1 MDKDSLVNL
10 LQDNIEEKLKDA
22 KAMGGD
28 LKNLIRSTTINTLE
42 NFDFVTKEEF
52 ETQKTKFECGGR
64 LTLSHSIC
72 HIMLA
77 TRHSIMRF
85 RSLGMFLFEST
96 KARKVARTLQARTTA
111 LKVWNTIW
119 S

>member
-10 LQDNIEEKLKDA
+10 LQENIEEKLKDA

-28 LKNLIRSTTINTLE
+28 LKNLIRSTTSNTLE

-52 ETQKTKFECGGR
+52 ETQKTILER
-64 LTLSHSIC
+64 
-72 HIMLA
+72 A
-77 TRHSIMRF
+77 
-85 RSLGMFLFEST
+85 E
-96 KARKVARTLQARTTA
+96 AKVKQLEQKITELQNNY
-111 LKVWNTIW
+111 K

>member
-10 LQDNIEEKLKDA
+10 LQENIEEKLKDA

-28 LKNLIRSTTINTLE
+28 LKNLIRSTTISTLE

-52 ETQKTKFECGGR
+52 ETQKTILER
-64 LTLSHSIC
+64 
-72 HIMLA
+72 A
-77 TRHSIMRF
+77 
-85 RSLGMFLFEST
+85 E
-96 KARKVARTLQARTTA
+96 AKVKQLEQKITELQNNY
-111 LKVWNTIW
+111 K

>member
-10 LQDNIEEKLKDA
+10 LQENIEEKLKDA
-22 KAMGGD
+22 KAISGD

-52 ETQKTKFECGGR
+52 ETQKTILER
-64 LTLSHSIC
+64 
-72 HIMLA
+72 A
-77 TRHSIMRF
+77 
-85 RSLGMFLFEST
+85 E
-96 KARKVARTLQARTTA
+96 AKVKQLEQKITELQNNY
-111 LKVWNTIW
+111 K

>member
-1 MDKDSLVNL
+1 MNKESLINI
-10 LQDNIEEKLKDA
+10 LQENIEEKLKDA

-52 ETQKTKFECGGR
+52 ETQKAILKRAE
-64 LTLSHSIC
+64 
-72 HIMLA
+72 A
-77 TRHSIMRF
+77 TIKQ
-85 RSLGMFLFEST
+85 LEQKIT
-96 KARKVARTLQARTTA
+96 ELQTSY
-111 LKVWNTIW
+111 K

>member
-1 MDKDSLVNL
+1 MTHNGGKQVDKDSLVNL
-10 LQDNIEEKLKDA
+10 LQENIEEKLKDA

-52 ETQKTKFECGGR
+52 ETQKTILER
-64 LTLSHSIC
+64 
-72 HIMLA
+72 A
-77 TRHSIMRF
+77 
-85 RSLGMFLFEST
+85 E
-96 KARKVARTLQARTTA
+96 AKVKQLEQKITELQNNY
-111 LKVWNTIW
+111 K

>member
-1 MDKDSLVNL
+1 MTHYRGKQVDKDSLVNL
-10 LQDNIEEKLKDA
+10 LQENIEEKLKDA

-52 ETQKTKFECGGR
+52 ETQKTILER
-64 LTLSHSIC
+64 
-72 HIMLA
+72 A
-77 TRHSIMRF
+77 
-85 RSLGMFLFEST
+85 E
-96 KARKVARTLQARTTA
+96 AKVKQLEQKITELQNNY
-111 LKVWNTIW
+111 K

>member
-1 MDKDSLVNL
+1 MNPYGGKQVDKDSLVNL
-10 LQDNIEEKLKDA
+10 LQENIEEKLKDA

-52 ETQKTKFECGGR
+52 ETQKTILER
-64 LTLSHSIC
+64 
-72 HIMLA
+72 A
-77 TRHSIMRF
+77 
-85 RSLGMFLFEST
+85 E
-96 KARKVARTLQARTTA
+96 AKVKQLEQKITELQN
-111 LKVWNTIW
+111 KYK

>member
-10 LQDNIEEKLKDA
+10 LQENIEEKLKDA

-28 LKNLIRSTTINTLE
+28 LKNLIRSNTINTLE

-52 ETQKTKFECGGR
+52 ETQKTILER
-64 LTLSHSIC
+64 
-72 HIMLA
+72 A
-77 TRHSIMRF
+77 
-85 RSLGMFLFEST
+85 E
-96 KARKVARTLQARTTA
+96 AKVKQLEQKITELQNNY
-111 LKVWNTIW
+111 K

>member
-1 MDKDSLVNL
+1 MTHYGGKQVDKDSLVNL
-10 LQDNIEEKLKDA
+10 LQENIEEKLKDA

-52 ETQKTKFECGGR
+52 ETQKTILER
-64 LTLSHSIC
+64 
-72 HIMLA
+72 A
-77 TRHSIMRF
+77 
-85 RSLGMFLFEST
+85 E
-96 KARKVARTLQARTTA
+96 AKVKQLEQKITELQHNY
-111 LKVWNTIW
+111 K

>member
-1 MDKDSLVNL
+1 MTHYEGKQVDKDSLVNL
-10 LQDNIEEKLKDA
+10 LQENIEEKLKDA

-52 ETQKTKFECGGR
+52 ETQKTILER
-64 LTLSHSIC
+64 
-72 HIMLA
+72 A
-77 TRHSIMRF
+77 
-85 RSLGMFLFEST
+85 E
-96 KARKVARTLQARTTA
+96 AKVKELEQKITELQNNY
-111 LKVWNTIW
+111 K

>member
-1 MDKDSLVNL
+1 MTHYGGKQVDRDSLVNL
-10 LQDNIEEKLKDA
+10 LQENIEEKLKDA

-52 ETQKTKFECGGR
+52 ETQKTILER
-64 LTLSHSIC
+64 
-72 HIMLA
+72 A
-77 TRHSIMRF
+77 
-85 RSLGMFLFEST
+85 E
-96 KARKVARTLQARTTA
+96 AKVKQLEQKITELQNNY
-111 LKVWNTIW
+111 K

>member
-1 MDKDSLVNL
+1 VTPHGARQVDKESLVNL
-10 LQDNIEEKLKDA
+10 LQENIEEKLKDA

-52 ETQKTKFECGGR
+52 ETQKTILER
-64 LTLSHSIC
+64 
-72 HIMLA
+72 A
-77 TRHSIMRF
+77 
-85 RSLGMFLFEST
+85 E
-96 KARKVARTLQARTTA
+96 AKVKQLEQKITELQNNY
-111 LKVWNTIW
+111 K

>member
-1 MDKDSLVNL
+1 MTHHGGKQVDKDSLVNL
-10 LQDNIEEKLKDA
+10 LQENIEEKLKDA

-52 ETQKTKFECGGR
+52 ETQKTILER
-64 LTLSHSIC
+64 
-72 HIMLA
+72 A
-77 TRHSIMRF
+77 
-85 RSLGMFLFEST
+85 E
-96 KARKVARTLQARTTA
+96 AKVKQLEQKITELQNNY
-111 LKVWNTIW
+111 K

>member
-10 LQDNIEEKLKDA
+10 LQENIEEKLKDA
-22 KAMGGD
+22 KAMGDD

-52 ETQKTKFECGGR
+52 ETQKTILER
-64 LTLSHSIC
+64 
-72 HIMLA
+72 A
-77 TRHSIMRF
+77 
-85 RSLGMFLFEST
+85 E
-96 KARKVARTLQARTTA
+96 AKVKQLEQKITELQNNY
-111 LKVWNTIW
+111 K

>member
-1 MDKDSLVNL
+1 MTHYGGKQVDKDSLVNL

-42 NFDFVTKEEF
+42 KFDFVTKEEF
-52 ETQKTKFECGGR
+52 ETQKTILER
-64 LTLSHSIC
+64 
-72 HIMLA
+72 A
-77 TRHSIMRF
+77 
-85 RSLGMFLFEST
+85 E
-96 KARKVARTLQARTTA
+96 AKVKQLEQKITELQNNY
-111 LKVWNTIW
+111 K

>member
-1 MDKDSLVNL
+1 MTHYGGKQVDKDSLVNL
-10 LQDNIEEKLKDA
+10 LQENIEEKLKDA

-52 ETQKTKFECGGR
+52 ETQKTILER
-64 LTLSHSIC
+64 
-72 HIMLA
+72 A
-77 TRHSIMRF
+77 
-85 RSLGMFLFEST
+85 E
-96 KARKVARTLQARTTA
+96 AKVKQLEQKITQLQNNY
-111 LKVWNTIW
+111 K